1 MRFDSDSKLACS
13 HADGVTHIVMDDGKV
28 NAVSLDLIAALHA
41 AFDGARERQDI
52 VLLQGKA
59 GMFSAGFDLKYLASS
74 PEAAVQLV
82 AAGARLAGRV
92 MRHPEPVIAG
102 CTGHAYPMGA
112 FLLMSADFTVGV
124 AGDFRLGMN
133 EVAIG
138 LSVPGFALELARYR
152 LSSPWFRRG
161 VAAGRLFSPQEA
173 LAAGPLD
180 DIVDARDLPAALA
193 ERAAQF
199 AAVDRAAFRGT
210 KEKMHREFLRR
221 YDAVIAA
228 ELAG

>member
-1 MRFDSDSKLACS
+1 MGPGSYSKLACS
-13 HADGVTHIVMDDGKV
+13 HDGGVTRIVMDDGKV
-28 NAVSLDLIAALHA
+28 NAVSLDLIAELHA
-41 AFDGARERQDI
+41 AFDGAREREDI
-52 VLLQGKA
+52 VLLQGRA
-59 GMFSAGFDLKYLASS
+59 GMFSAGFDLKYLGSS
-74 PEAAVQLV
+74 AEAAVELV
-82 AAGARLAGRV
+82 AASARLAGRI

-112 FLLMSADFTVGV
+112 FILMSADFTVGV

-138 LSVPGFALELARYR
+138 LTVPGFALELARYR
-152 LSSPWFRRG
+152 LSPPWFRRG
-161 VAAGRLFSPQEA
+161 VSAGRLFSPQEA
-173 LAAGPLD
+173 LAAGLLD
-180 DIVDARDLPAALA
+180 EIVDAPDLPAALTA
-193 ERAAQF
+193 RAAEY

-210 KEKMHREFLRR
+210 KQKMHSEFLRR